1 MSPEEREELAS
12 LYVVGALEEEELA
25 SFERELLADPELA
38 ALVAELEKATVFLAT
53 SVPQHSPPALLRA
66 AVLDQIKG
74 EVPIVESTTTRSTS
88 FGWANWIPWA
98 IAAGFVVCSALLW
111 NESSRLSSAVGGLE
125 KEKQSLTARL
135 ADLDA
140 ERARLETRVS
150 TLENEKNELQV
161 RVASLEARDPLRD
174 IQPVMLAAQPGAPSG
189 AEVVALWDP
198 HRREGCLHVA
208 GLPEPAPDKDYQL
221 WIITPEAKQPL
232 DAGLVP
238 AGSDDMPFSAAQPI
252 NRIAALAISVEPKGG
267 SLTPQGPVIYL
278 GKL

>member
-1 MSPEEREELAS
+1 M
-12 LYVVGALEEEELA
+12 GD
-25 SFERELLADPELA
+25 F
-38 ALVAELEKATVFLAT
+38 
-53 SVPQHSPPALLRA
+53 
-66 AVLDQIKG
+66 
-74 EVPIVESTTTRSTS
+74 
-88 FGWANWIPWA
+88 
-98 IAAGFVVCSALLW
+98 
-111 NESSRLSSAVGGLE
+111 E

-135 ADLDA
+135 ADVDA

-189 AEVVALWDP
+189 AQVVALWDP
-198 HRREGCLHVA
+198 HRREGALHVA

-221 WIITPEAKQPL
+221 WIITPESKQPV

-238 AGSDDMPFSAAQPI
+238 AGSDDLAFSAAHPV

-267 SLTPQGPVIYL
+267 SVTPQGPVIYL